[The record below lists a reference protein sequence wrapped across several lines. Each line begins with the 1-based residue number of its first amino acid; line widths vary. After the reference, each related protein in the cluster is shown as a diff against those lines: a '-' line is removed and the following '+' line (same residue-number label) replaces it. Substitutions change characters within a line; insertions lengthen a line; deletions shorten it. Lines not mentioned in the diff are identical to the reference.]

1 MRLRLA
7 SNGLVA
13 KQEAHGAAA
22 LAFAHEQLSAK
33 LAAKRAKLE
42 AVQSERA
49 VWTAKCQ
56 DLASTAEVPRMRK
69 RVAQLQQVVLR
80 VRRDAARV

>member
-33 LAAKRAKLE
+33 LVAKRAKLE
-42 AVQSERA
+42 AVKGAIDGTRRY
-49 VWTAKCQ
+49 AKGARHHK
-56 DLASTAEVPRMRK
+56 ASANVR
-69 RVAQLQQVVLR
+69 QQQHQQQQGQ
-80 VRRDAARV
+80 